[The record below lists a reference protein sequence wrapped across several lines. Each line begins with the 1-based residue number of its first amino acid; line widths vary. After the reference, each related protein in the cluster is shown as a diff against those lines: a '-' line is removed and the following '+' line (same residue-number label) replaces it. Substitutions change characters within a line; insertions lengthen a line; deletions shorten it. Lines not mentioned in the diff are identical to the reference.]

1 MPRKGGKGGKGKEP
15 AAPRGR
21 AAKRAEEEELRQE
34 AVQKKEE
41 EEKKEELKK
50 NVGAWE
56 GDDYEMGEQDWPPYV
71 LLKGQSYH
79 GVGKRRAPKR
89 DIHVDQVYLTVPG
102 KILLRPETK
111 FKVISGNKY
120 GIVGRNGLG
129 KSVLMT
135 RLSKRE
141 EPFQHIPEYISILH
155 VEQEIAGDDRTSLEA
170 VLQSNQEREWLIQQE
185 KLFARAE
192 EDDEVQDKMLEKSYN
207 LNDIHERMREI
218 DAHTAEARAQK
229 ILFGLGF
236 TNEEVRI
243 KKTREYSGGWRM
255 RIALACALFG
265 EPDLLILDEPTNHL
279 DIPAVIWLED
289 YLSRWKKSL
298 LLVSHDRDFLDG
310 VVDNIIHLHNTTLTY
325 YKGDFQ
331 TFVKVRGNKQR
342 ELSNKRDAQLRDKKK
357 KEKYVRE
364 NATKQSKQAKR
375 VKKELAKAE
384 IVEEDTDDPSLVFNF
399 PDPDDL
405 KDITAVIS
413 LKDVSFGYPGN
424 KLIFKNLEL
433 GIYLDSRIGC
443 VGPNG
448 AGKSTLLKLIDSS
461 HPPTKGRIE
470 KKDHLR
476 VARFHQHHVDQLD
489 LEVNAIQYFQSL
501 FDGQPFA
508 FRQHLARFGVRG
520 DLATQKISSL
530 SGGQKSRV
538 AIAELA
544 YKRPHVLLLD
554 EPTNH
559 LDMETI
565 DSLVDGIA
573 RFEGAVIII
582 SHNQHLIEAATN
594 ELWVVSK
601 KGSVKRFKGDF
612 QEYKEEIMLRF
623 EDDYVTDGESSGDEM
638 APPDEDD
645 LNYE

>member
-1 MPRKGGKGGKGKEP
+1 MPRKGKGGKGKDP
-15 AAPRGR
+15 APPRGR
-21 AAKRAEEEELRQE
+21 AAKRAEEEELRNE
-34 AVQKKEE
+34 AMAKKE
-41 EEKKEELKK
+41 EEKKEAERKK
-50 NVGAWE
+50 MVGAWE
-56 GDDYEMGEQDWPPYV
+56 GDDYEMGEQDWPSYV

-89 DIHVDQVYLTVPG
+89 DIHIDHVYLTVPG
-102 KILLRPETK
+102 KILLKPETK
-111 FKVISGNKY
+111 FKVVSGNKY
-120 GIVGRNGLG
+120 GIIGRNGLG

-135 RLSKRE
+135 RLSRRE

-155 VEQEIAGDDRTSLEA
+155 VEQEITGDDRTSLEA
-170 VLQSNQEREWLIQQE
+170 VLQSNREREWLIQQE
-185 KLFARAE
+185 KKFALAE
-192 EDDEVQDKMLEKSYN
+192 TDDNVQDELLEKSFD

-218 DAHTAEARAQK
+218 DAHSAEARAQK

-236 TNEEVRI
+236 SNEEVRI
-243 KKTREYSGGWRM
+243 KKTKEYSGGWRM

-310 VVDNIIHLHNTTLTY
+310 TCDNIIHLHNQTLTF

-331 TFVKVRGNKQR
+331 TFMKVRGNKQR
-342 ELSNKRDAQLRDKKK
+342 ELSNKRNAQLREKKK

-364 NATKQSKQAKR
+364 NVTKQAKQAKR
-375 VKKELAKAE
+375 IKKELAKQE
-384 IVEEDTDDPSLVFNF
+384 VVEEDRDDPSLVFNF
-399 PDPDDL
+399 PDPDDM

-424 KLIFKNLEL
+424 NLIFKNLEL

-448 AGKSTLLKLIDSS
+448 AGKSTLLKLIDAS
-461 HPPTKGRIE
+461 HPPTKGRLE

-476 VARFHQHHVDQLD
+476 IARFHQHHIDQLD
-489 LEVNAIQYFQSL
+489 LDVSAIEYFVGK
-501 FDGQPFA
+501 FDGQPFT
-508 FRQHLARFGVRG
+508 FRQHLARFGVCG

-565 DSLVDGIA
+565 NALIDGIS

-601 KGSVKRFKGDF
+601 KGSVKRFKGEF
-612 QEYKEEIMLRF
+612 QEYKEEIMMRF
-623 EDDYVTDGESSGDEM
+623 DEDYISDGEDSEE
-638 APPDEDD
+638 APPCDD
-645 LNYE
+645 DFDYE